1 MRRFIE
7 MPVVVIEHVRLNSF
21 IRTTDGIKAQKSV
34 PIDFRGDIISFD
46 QSTLI
51 LDNEIVYHVEH
62 E

>member
-21 IRTTDGIKAQKSV
+21 IRTADGIKAEESV